1 MSIDTTFEIKF
12 IPGYHEKYNLEPGEI
27 APQTFGMYWCMY
39 ATGINRIFTSN
50 HLEEFL
56 FRLAIV
62 MENTK
67 LVENWFGWDQFI
79 LFNYNDL
86 EYVLSAKDV
95 LNHIGFEAS
104 NSTNDCISR
113 EDFLNNIGTR
123 ITNAQ
128 FQGTFFGNFQVLKP
142 MVKRNEV
149 GTLRFWST
157 AKEYVSDITEALKSK
172 AEFFAR
178 DILKNA
184 TPDAFILT
192 DAAAEQLKEIEKRL
206 QNIRDLP
213 RFDFDQVPKDVT
225 EDCFYAMF
233 DMKYAEQLLKEP
245 SSDEYRRIGKKYIYL
260 AWLYANELL
269 WIENGHDFN
278 HLEGISFDP
287 QEYADETGGWNIPEF
302 IDDYNMDECKPFLKG
317 LFFDKK

>member
-1 MSIDTTFEIKF
+1 MTFEIKF
-12 IPGYHEKYNLEPGEI
+12 ILGYHEKYNLEPGEI
-27 APQTFGMYWCMY
+27 APQTYGMYWCMV
-39 ATGINRIFTSN
+39 ATGMSRLFTSDQ
-50 HLEEFL
+50 LEEFL

-79 LFNYNDL
+79 LFSHNDL
-86 EYVLSAKDV
+86 DYVLSAQDV
-95 LNHIGFEAS
+95 LNHVGFEAS
-104 NSTNDCISR
+104 NSTNNYISR

-128 FQGTFFGNFQVLKP
+128 FQGTFVGNFQVLKP
-142 MVKRNEV
+142 RVKRNEV

-184 TPDAFILT
+184 TPDSFILT
-192 DAAAEQLKEIEKRL
+192 DAAANQLKEIEKRL

-245 SSDEYRRIGKKYIYL
+245 SSNEYRRIGKKYIYL

-269 WIENGHDFN
+269 WIVNGYDFN
-278 HLEGISFDP
+278 HREGISFDP
-287 QEYADETGGWNIPEF
+287 QEYADGTGGCNIPKF
-302 IDDYNMDECKPFLKG
+302 IDDYNMNECIPFLKG
-317 LFFDKK
+317 LFSDNE